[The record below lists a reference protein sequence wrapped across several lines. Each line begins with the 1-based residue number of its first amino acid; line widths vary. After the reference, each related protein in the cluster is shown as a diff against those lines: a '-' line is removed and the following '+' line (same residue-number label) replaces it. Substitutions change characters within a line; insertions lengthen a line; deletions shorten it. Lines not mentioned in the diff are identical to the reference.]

1 MQSRVRPKKYQN
13 ICLYTKYFFIGKK
26 LFQIFSRDLQCDE
39 LHEKDSDK
47 KIKLLFLQESP
58 IIDV

>member
-1 MQSRVRPKKYQN
+1 MQSRVRPKNIRIFVYIQN
-13 ICLYTKYFFIGKK
+13 IFFTRKK

-58 IIDV
+58 ITDV